1 MTRSARRADR
11 RDPAPLERRARGG
24 WPRAE
29 RLPRPSYTNVV
40 PLRRRNAMVGA
51 VQLPEIGMTRLMQ
64 RLALIAI
71 GAMALSASASAA
83 GIDSRTVTCANL
95 QTLIAAQGF
104 VFISQPFGDF
114 VVAGA
119 NFCGGGQLVQLRSVP
134 TVDGPNCPVNYCV
147 GNDRFN

>member
-1 MTRSARRADR
+1 
-11 RDPAPLERRARGG
+11 
-24 WPRAE
+24 
-29 RLPRPSYTNVV
+29 
-40 PLRRRNAMVGA
+40 MVGA

-119 NFCGGGQLVQLRSVP
+119 HYCGGGQLVQLRSVP